1 LPELSK
7 EKLRLLET
15 EGHIVALGGPG
26 SGKTYISLLKAAR
39 EIKEQRLLSGQHILF
54 LSFARATIA
63 RVTQEAGSLIPLSS
77 RKAIEINTYHG
88 FAWRLLQS
96 HAYLLNAN
104 KPIRLLPPPE
114 AASRLAT
121 FDLASRSTEKHRLFS
136 EEGFLHFDL
145 FAGVCCEL
153 LSRSRSLL
161 KIVCDAYPIIIL
173 DEFQDTNSDEW
184 ELIQVIGRHSTL
196 IALADADQRIYEFR
210 GADPKRISDFIDA
223 FSPAQFDFGSENNR
237 SNGTDIVAFGN
248 DLLSGTNNG
257 KRYQNV
263 TVHKYQVRKGIALHS
278 ELKLTVLKRCAKLR
292 SLGVSDWSLA
302 ILVPTKQ
309 LMIDV
314 SDYLGTEQRF
324 SNGARLGILPHE
336 VALETAGPALAALVI
351 ASLLEGASST
361 DSIARTLILDLCEHV
376 RGRKG
381 NESPSRTQ
389 LDLAAALNGY
399 VNTGSI
405 RGTKRKALIAECE
418 QIAQTR
424 IEAVL
429 SGDPSEDWLAVRQL
443 LNDAV
448 AESLQQVAED
458 SKYLRLLHRGT
469 LLRSR
474 LSGIWRA
481 TGGYVGAADAVR
493 DALLQEHFSTSIQVG
508 RGIHVMTIHKSKG
521 KEFEEVVIYEGSHQG
536 RLVRIAAS
544 ENEVAQSRLAL
555 RVAATRAKK
564 HTTIL
569 TPKHDVCRF
578 L

>member
-1 LPELSK
+1 LSELSK

-15 EGHIVALGGPG
+15 QGHIQVLGGPG
-26 SGKTYISLLKAAR
+26 SGKTYISLLKADR
-39 EIKEQRLLSGQHILF
+39 EINEQRLLNGQRILF

-63 RVTQEAGSLIPLSS
+63 RVTQEAGVLISALS
-77 RKAIEINTYHG
+77 RKVIEINTYHG

-96 HAYLLNAN
+96 HAYLLNKN
-104 KPIRLLPPPE
+104 RPIRLLPPPE

-121 FDLASRSTEKHRLFS
+121 FDPMARPAEKERLFV

-161 KIVCDAYPIIIL
+161 KIVCDAYPIVIL

-184 ELIQVIGRHSTL
+184 QLIQVIGRYSTL

-210 GADPKRISDFIDA
+210 GADPKRISDFIGA

-248 DLLSGTNNG
+248 DLLSGANKG
-257 KRYQNV
+257 KSYKNV
-263 TVHKYQVRKGIALHS
+263 TVDKYQVRRGIGLHS
-278 ELKLTVLKRCAKLR
+278 QLKLTVIKRCASLR
-292 SLGVSDWSLA
+292 TLGLKDWSLA
-302 ILVPTKQ
+302 VLVPTKQ

-324 SNGARLGILPHE
+324 SSGTRLGILPHE
-336 VALETAGPALAALVI
+336 VALETAGPALAAVVI
-351 ASLLEGASST
+351 AGLLEGASNT
-361 DSIARTLILDLCEHV
+361 EAIAKRLIRDLCEHV

-381 NESPSRTQ
+381 NDSPSRTQ
-389 LDLAAALNGY
+389 LELAGALDGY
-399 VNTGSI
+399 VNTGAV
-405 RGTKRKALIAECE
+405 RGPKRKALIAECG

-424 IEAVL
+424 MQLVL
-429 SGDPSEDWLAVRQL
+429 TGDPSEDWLAVRQL
-443 LNDAV
+443 LSDAT

-458 SKYLRLLHRGT
+458 AKYLRLLHRGA

-474 LSGIWRA
+474 LSSIWRA
-481 TGGYVGAADAVR
+481 TSGYVGAANAVR
-493 DALLQEHFSTSIQVG
+493 DALLQEHFSTSVRVR

-521 KEFEEVVIYEGSHQG
+521 KEFEEVIIYEGSHQG
-536 RLVRIAAS
+536 RIVRVTAS
-544 ENEVAQSRLAL
+544 AKDIAQSRLAL
-555 RVAATRAKK
+555 RVAATRAMK

-569 TPKHDVCRF
+569 TPRHDVCRF